1 MLLRYRHC
9 RYHNPIDL
17 VYKLP
22 SSKYALACALMWEHC
37 WPDALSFVILD
48 RQHTATQPNS
58 AHSHNGAAAAE
69 AAAGEDERH
78 FHWPVAEHDHEADL
92 ASVDESAI
100 VGVILNND
108 GSRQLQWPREDPA
121 FKEAMSWSDDFL
133 LWTTLYGEGDLRAD
147 PTHPLHRLYQP
158 ATTPAAPPRWR
169 KGEHVHCFLLATHCR
184 CRGERL
190 ASYLTQ
196 ALYYHAQRL
205 GFSSMHVEASHPA
218 TAHLFQ
224 SGVMSRGVVTHRVA
238 PSAVVKKLDSGE
250 EQRRWAAL
258 ADDVVAVHVEIDQSL
273 TFSLLPYPLA
283 IFKLPAAS
291 AVPQWALDPSIDL
304 VSITRTR
311 HELSILAPA
320 SLLPAPLPGGT
331 QSGWRA
337 LAVHGPLPFG
347 LVGVLQRVLS
357 VLAAERIAVL
367 AVSTYDTDVVL
378 VSEASVNEAVRVLQL
393 QGHRILVEPAT
404 ASVTATSKQ
413 AEGKKYGQAQSGVA
427 VAENGAA
434 NSVAAHR

>member
-1 MLLRYRHC
+1 M
-9 RYHNPIDL
+9 
-17 VYKLP
+17 YKLP

-37 WPDALSFVILD
+37 WPDKLSFVLLD
-48 RQHTATQPNS
+48 RQHTATQPDS
-58 AHSHNGAAAAE
+58 IHTHNGSAAFE
-69 AAAGEDERH
+69 AAAKDEGH
-78 FHWPVAEHDHEADL
+78 LHWPVAEHDHEADL
-92 ASVDESAI
+92 SSVDESAI

-121 FKEAMSWSDDFL
+121 FKEAMAWSDDFL
-133 LWTTLYGEGDLRAD
+133 LWTKLYGECDLRAD
-147 PTHPLHRLYQP
+147 PAHPLHRLYQP
-158 ATTPAAPPRWR
+158 ATTPAAPPPWR

-184 CRGERL
+184 CKGERL

-224 SGVMSRGVVTHRVA
+224 SGVMSHGVVTHRVA
-238 PSAVVKKLDSGE
+238 PKDVVKKLDSGE
-250 EQRRWAAL
+250 EQRRWAVL

-273 TFSLLPYPLA
+273 TFTLLPYPLA
-283 IFKLPAAS
+283 IFKLLAAS
-291 AVPQWALDPSIDL
+291 AVPQWVLDPSIDL

-320 SLLPAPLPGGT
+320 SLLPLPTPAGT
-331 QSGWRA
+331 QSDWRA
-337 LAVHGPLPFG
+337 LAVRGPLPFG

-378 VSEASVNEAVRVLQL
+378 VSEASVNEAVRILQL
-393 QGHRILVEPAT
+393 EGHRIMFEPTT
-404 ASVTATSKQ
+404 ASTTAASKQ
-413 AEGKKYGQAQSGVA
+413 AESDGNGEAPASVEA
-427 VAENGAA
+427 AANGAA
-434 NSVAAHR
+434 DGITAHR